1 MAMAVTEV
9 PTPEER
15 ETAELITALRA
26 TGNLAPLLTVLCGA
40 DGGPERARDALLL
53 LGELD
58 VELLVQIALDTLID
72 DHIEDPALAVQTRR
86 VVRSEASSAGSD

>member
-1 MAMAVTEV
+1 MAA
-9 PTPEER
+9 PE
-15 ETAELITALRA
+15 AA
-26 TGNLAPLLTVLCGA
+26 TGNLGPLLTVLRGS

-58 VELLVQIALDTLID
+58 VELLVQIALDTLIA

-86 VVRSEASSAGSD
+86 AVRPEAFSAGAD